1 MLDYLFFNET
11 LCQRFEESLKAH
23 QQPYQRQ
30 QDDETI
36 TIQLDED
43 LLDDDI
49 CDELDEFYDELFDE
63 QAKITEEEES
73 EDVNLVA
80 VQYTDANGEVG
91 VVTLQPDLVNR
102 LNKVLSLEEL
112 QSLVQTVADAVES
125 NDRRSMCQRLADQKN

>member
-1 MLDYLFFNET
+1 MLDYLFFNEA
-11 LCQRFEESLKAH
+11 LCQRFEESLKIH

-30 QDDETI
+30 QDEETI

-43 LLDDDI
+43 LDETLCDQL
-49 CDELDEFYDELFDE
+49 DELYDQLFDE
-63 QAKITEEEES
+63 QAKITANEET

-91 VVTLQPDLVNR
+91 VVTLQPDLVTR
-102 LNKVLSLEEL
+102 LHQAISLEEL

-125 NDRRSMCQRLADQKN
+125 NDRRSMCQRLADDHS